1 MKTIRMKIDVLNSL
15 AFLHKLTLTVAAAND
30 IFEISLTEVS
40 LENRSHANSLSLPP
54 TR

>member
-15 AFLHKLTLTVAAAND
+15 AFLHKLTLTVAPAKD
-30 IFEISLTEVS
+30 IFEISFTEVC
-40 LENRSHANSLSLPP
+40 LENRSHSNRLSLPP